1 MVKPSSQSRSAALQS
16 RLDHADAAF
25 QSLQPTLLDIDAAAL
40 SPLKGDLQRAAIAAL
55 GVALWAQTDDA
66 HARFVDAASC
76 RSLRF
81 DIASIK
87 RLESAALA
95 AWYIRHHALLSA
107 GTSSEAKL
115 PADLDARSAGV
126 RNRMFKCAE
135 YNLDH
140 DAEAVRVLDHVRPGT
155 GYLDRANDLYALANL
170 YRQHASVLA
179 DDRRHWRADDE
190 KAARGLY
197 TEILHGLGLVP
208 GTDGVDW
215 IEMGA
220 RAWHLLRSTYAE
232 VSTVGACLYRSEP
245 ADALFPNLVAVSRSP
260 ASPSAAAVED
270 PAPTPPPPA

>member
-1 MVKPSSQSRSAALQS
+1 MAKPSTQSKSAALQA
-16 RLDHADAAF
+16 RLDHADAAY
-25 QSLQPTLLDIDAAAL
+25 QSLQSSLLAIDPAVL

-55 GVALWAQTDDA
+55 GVALWAQTDEP
-66 HARFVDAASC
+66 HARFTDAASC
-76 RSLRF
+76 KSLRF
-81 DIASIK
+81 DLASIK

-115 PADLDARSAGV
+115 PADLDARSAEV

-140 DAEAVRVLDHVRPGT
+140 DAAAVRVVDHVRPGT

-170 YRQHASVLA
+170 YRQHGRALA

-190 KAARGLY
+190 KTARALY
-197 TEILHGLGLVP
+197 AEILHGLGLVP
-208 GTDGVDW
+208 GADGVDW

-220 RAWHLLRSTYAE
+220 RAWHLLRTTYAE
-232 VSTVGACLYRSEP
+232 VATVGACLYRHEP
-245 ADALFPNLVAVSRSP
+245 ADALFPNLVALSRSP
-260 ASPSAAAVED
+260 ASPSALAEP
-270 PAPTPPPPA
+270 PAPPAPPA

>member
-1 MVKPSSQSRSAALQS
+1 MVKPPSPSKSAVLQS
-16 RLDHADAAF
+16 HLDHADAAF
-25 QSLQPTLLDIDAAAL
+25 QSLQPTLLAIDSAVL

-55 GVALWAQTDDA
+55 GVALWAQTDEPR
-66 HARFVDAASC
+66 ARFADAAAC
-76 RSLRF
+76 KSLRF
-81 DIASIK
+81 DLASIK

-115 PADLDARSAGV
+115 PADLDARSAEV

-140 DAEAVRVLDHVRPGT
+140 DAEAVRVIDHVRPGT

-170 YRQHASVLA
+170 YRQHARVLA

-197 TEILHGLGLVP
+197 AEILQGLGLVP

-232 VSTVGACLYRSEP
+232 VSIVGACLYRSEP

-260 ASPSAAAVED
+260 ASPSAATEV
-270 PAPTPPPPA
+270 PAPPAPLPA

>member
-1 MVKPSSQSRSAALQS
+1 MLQS

-25 QSLQPTLLDIDAAAL
+25 QSLQPSLLAIDPALL

-55 GVALWAQTDDA
+55 GVALWAQTDEPR
-66 HARFVDAASC
+66 ARFADAATC
-76 RSLRF
+76 KSLRF
-81 DIASIK
+81 DPASIK

-115 PADLDARSAGV
+115 PADLDARSAEV

-140 DAEAVRVLDHVRPGT
+140 DADAVRVIDHVRPGA

-170 YRQHASVLA
+170 YRQHGRVLA

-197 TEILHGLGLVP
+197 AEILHGLGLVP
-208 GTDGVDW
+208 GTDGIDW

-220 RAWHLLRSTYAE
+220 RAWHLLRTTYAE
-232 VSTVGACLYRSEP
+232 VATVGACLYRHEP
-245 ADALFPNLVAVSRSP
+245 ADALFPNLVAVSRAP
-260 ASPSAAAVED
+260 ASPSAAAEPTD
-270 PAPTPPPPA
+270 SAEPAKPAAP